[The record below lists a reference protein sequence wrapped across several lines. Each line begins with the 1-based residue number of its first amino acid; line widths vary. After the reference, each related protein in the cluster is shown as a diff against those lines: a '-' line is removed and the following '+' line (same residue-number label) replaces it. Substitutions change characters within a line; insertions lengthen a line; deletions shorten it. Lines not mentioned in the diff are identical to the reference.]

1 MKAVVLVNLGS
12 PSSPSVSDV
21 RSYLK
26 EFLTD
31 PNVITLPWFFRY
43 LLVYGIIA
51 PIRSF
56 KSSRLYQKLWRE
68 EGFPLIT
75 HSQELH
81 QLVKAR
87 LEREP
92 EAGPDLFLAM
102 RYGEPSLK
110 SLVGRLNRSEYDEL
124 LIVPLYPQFASST
137 TGSMIRLLQKELA
150 GSPLFRSARLIPAFH
165 MEEGFITL
173 WKRKI
178 MEHDP
183 AAYDAVVFSYHGVPV
198 RQTEQSHP
206 GKSCNELGCEKVY
219 KEENLFC
226 YRSACFQT
234 TRSVAASAGL
244 DPSGVYTAFQSRFG
258 RNWLEPFTM
267 ETLEEIL
274 KKGGKKVLL
283 VSPAFVADCLET
295 EVEIGVEYH
304 DRFIRGGGERLTLVP
319 SLNADPEWV
328 GVLSGMIGSSHRI
341 AVPLSSA
348 HPETAIQV

>member
-12 PSSPSVSDV
+12 PSSPSVTDV

-150 GSPLFRSARLIPAFH
+150 GSPQIGRA
-165 MEEGFITL
+165 
-173 WKRKI
+173 
-178 MEHDP
+178 
-183 AAYDAVVFSYHGVPV
+183 
-198 RQTEQSHP
+198 
-206 GKSCNELGCEKVY
+206 SC
-219 KEENLFC
+219 
-226 YRSACFQT
+226 R
-234 TRSVAASAGL
+234 
-244 DPSGVYTAFQSRFG
+244 
-258 RNWLEPFTM
+258 
-267 ETLEEIL
+267 
-274 KKGGKKVLL
+274 
-283 VSPAFVADCLET
+283 
-295 EVEIGVEYH
+295 
-304 DRFIRGGGERLTLVP
+304 ERV
-319 SLNADPEWV
+319 
-328 GVLSGMIGSSHRI
+328 
-341 AVPLSSA
+341 
-348 HPETAIQV
+348 